1 MPKSS
6 ITQLVSAAAGGLAF
20 DDLLIGTIPGVG
32 NYRVDLN
39 NFLGYLKNYTTAF
52 FPIDFNEQF
61 INFNNTSSAVSFVR
75 KNVNDI
81 ETITFD
87 KNGCVINLTD
97 KATPLQN
104 KTEMYRGSI
113 ATSHVRSGR
122 NGRQGAGYF
131 DGTTPLTSNRYNAIT
146 GPDVVYASTLETST
160 TSGNWNLLFN
170 KTYEG
175 YKKSVIE
182 YKHMRL
188 DTSDSTEVSNVF
200 KFVIFWDGENKTRM
214 LGTAKTGARNGVF
227 SQSFIW
233 PEQILND
240 NQKYAAFDSTHKYTG
255 SVQQHLMYI
264 EVDGSN
270 KRIKKL
276 PMKALVPDSN
286 RETHTISI
294 TIKSFA

>member
-6 ITQLVSAAAGGLAF
+6 ITQLVSAAASELAF
-20 DDLLIGTIPGVG
+20 DDLLIGTIPSTD
-32 NYRVDLN
+32 NYKTTLKDFVD
-39 NFLGYLKNYTTAF
+39 YLKNYSSAF
-52 FPIDFNEQF
+52 FPIEFNEKF
-61 INFNNTSSAVSFVR
+61 INYNNTSSNISLVS
-75 KNVNDI
+75 KNINEI

-87 KNGCVINLTD
+87 QNGCVINLTD

-113 ATSHVRSGR
+113 ATSYVQVDGD
-122 NGRQGAGYF
+122 NQGAGYF
-131 DGTTPLTSNRYNAIT
+131 DGVTPLTSNRYNAIT
-146 GPDVVYASTLETST
+146 GPNVVYASTLETST

-200 KFVIFWDGENKTRM
+200 KFVIFWDGENKTRV
-214 LGTAKTGARNGVF
+214 LGTAKTGGVNNNF
-227 SQSFIW
+227 SQSFVW
-233 PEQILND
+233 PDKTLND
-240 NQKYAAFDSTHKYTG
+240 NQSYAAFDSIRVLQG
-255 SVQQHLMYI
+255 IALMHLMYI
-264 EVDGSN
+264 EVDGKN

-276 PMKALVPDSN
+276 PIKCFVPDTN